1 MSSEKTPGSQFMR
14 ATTKTSLYMEKNAQ
28 WYTEES
34 PLGTTIKNKLALSL
48 QTIISSDVDV
58 SVDIHTVF

>member
-1 MSSEKTPGSQFMR
+1 MR